1 MFGLETVSGSAQ
13 AAVTVGI
20 VFLQAIALY
29 VGYGALT
36 RFAEPAVLDALGG
49 E

>member
-1 MFGLETVSGSAQ
+1 MSGSAQ
-13 AAVTVGI
+13 GAVTVGI
-20 VFLQAIALY
+20 VFLQAIVLY

-36 RFAEPAVLDALGG
+36 RLAQPTILGALGG